1 MAALPMAAAAAAA
14 RAAPLQAPSTSPYF
28 ADRQPRG
35 KRQHAANTAAGHD
48 GGAAA
53 PTGSNKR
60 RRRRPQ
66 QHEAA
71 ARSGGAPGAAAISP
85 YFAVAPP
92 IPRYEDRTCN
102 GGDPGRLRLPP
113 GWAPPRSPYS
123 LIEEWLWNQP
133 WRMLVA
139 CILLNKTTAKQLLN
153 NQVLQSV
160 IDRWPGKGQR
170 NVKAKRPGQRL
181 PEPPALGLQQ
191 RMIWSR
197 CSGPRCPAA
206 RERRA
211 QHDTCSR
218 ELPKRGRGGALR
230 G

>member
-1 MAALPMAAAAAAA
+1 VAVEPAV
-14 RAAPLQAPSTSPYF
+14 
-28 ADRQPRG
+28 AD
-35 KRQHAANTAAGHD
+35 AGGVHP
-48 GGAAA
+48 A
-53 PTGSNKR
+53 
-60 RRRRPQ
+60 Q
-66 QHEAA
+66 QNHGEAA
-71 ARSGGAPGAAAISP
+71 AH
-85 YFAVAPP
+85 
-92 IPRYEDRTCN
+92 
-102 GGDPGRLRLPP
+102 
-113 GWAPPRSPYS
+113 
-123 LIEEWLWNQP
+123 
-133 WRMLVA
+133 
-139 CILLNKTTAKQLLN
+139 
-153 NQVLQSV
+153 NQVLPRV

>member
-153 NQVLQSV
+153 NQVLQVSS
-160 IDRWPGKGQR
+160 IAG
-170 NVKAKRPGQRL
+170 
-181 PEPPALGLQQ
+181 
-191 RMIWSR
+191 
-197 CSGPRCPAA
+197 
-206 RERRA
+206 RA
-211 QHDTCSR
+211 
-218 ELPKRGRGGALR
+218 RGREIGTGSSDLR
-230 G
+230 ATS